1 MRVNLRIFVYSYP
14 LCTLGCFNCL
24 CLFFCGFLFV
34 CLLCVSEVL
43 CESVCGDAGCVR
55 AVHLRDNER
64 STGVDVKSCQGCA
77 RAGDLPGQGVL
88 CVTAYAAFVHNIHHI
103 IPPIVLALDPVS
115 ALRVLYLC

>member
-43 CESVCGDAGCVR
+43 CESVCGDAAVSEPCICGTMKDQPASMSSLVR
-55 AVHLRDNER
+55 DAH
-64 STGVDVKSCQGCA
+64 
-77 RAGDLPGQGVL
+77 VL
-88 CVTAYAAFVHNIHHI
+88 GTSQAKACFV
-103 IPPIVLALDPVS
+103 
-115 ALRVLYLC
+115 